1 MPSQLEL
8 LKQSVAELEPQFGPA
23 NPFVLGLKQQIAM
36 FGKSRADNPVEI
48 YWGGMRGAPTPR
60 EPKKAQD

>member
-23 NPFVLGLKQQIAM
+23 NPFVLGLKEQIAT
-36 FGKSRADNPVEI
+36 FGKQEDNPVET
-48 YWGGMRGAPTPR
+48 YWGGMRGAPTSR

>member
-8 LKQSVAELEPQFGPA
+8 LKQAVARLEPLGPD
-23 NPFVLGLKQQIAM
+23 NPFVLGLKEQIAM